1 MGMDE
6 IEANIPSHKTTDKE
20 KFALYID
27 HMSEIEGR
35 MTKFYSQAWHTKLRW
50 KTKVNRQRSEG
61 RLVRNM
67 KDLFGKKAVYIM
79 GDWSDG
85 GHTMKNNQPTK
96 HKGFLTLFKKN
107 HMKRFLLDEYKTSS
121 VCPYCEQA
129 LVKNIK
135 KRQSAKPWRKGQ
147 MENVHGLLGC
157 NNPKCKKQD
166 WTYRY
171 WNRDMASVINF
182 HRIVEGICDSG
193 ERPKIARSI
202 SSISF

>member
-1 MGMDE
+1 MTAHNIVCIDNNKRVLAYFLDSFGTQFRYTSNQRDVESRCRFYNQYRKKVRREMGMDE
-6 IEANIPSHKTTDKE
+6 LEANIPSHKTTDKE

-85 GHTMKNNQPTK
+85 GRTMKNNQP
-96 HKGFLTLFKKN
+96 
-107 HMKRFLLDEYKTSS
+107 S
-121 VCPYCEQA
+121 
-129 LVKNIK
+129 
-135 KRQSAKPWRKGQ
+135 
-147 MENVHGLLGC
+147 
-157 NNPKCKKQD
+157 
-166 WTYRY
+166 
-171 WNRDMASVINF
+171 
-182 HRIVEGICDSG
+182 
-193 ERPKIARSI
+193 
-202 SSISF
+202 